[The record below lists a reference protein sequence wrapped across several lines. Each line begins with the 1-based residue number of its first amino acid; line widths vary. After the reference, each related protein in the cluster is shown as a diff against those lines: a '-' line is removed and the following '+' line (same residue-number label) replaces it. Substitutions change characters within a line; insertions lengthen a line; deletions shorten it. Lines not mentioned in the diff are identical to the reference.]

1 MAPED
6 MMEMDLEETEAPEEE
21 VSEGLEG
28 LEEEESVDF
37 ASPTE
42 ALAAA
47 LEEHGTDAAALM
59 EWFGQ
64 YGYDLVEAGGAEDI
78 EEGLDYEEDFEESPE
93 EDFGEGLEEG
103 APEEEGGPTMGFD
116 IVAMRKRAAKNALA
130 GA

>member
-1 MAPED
+1 MTPED
-6 MMEMDLEETEAPEEE
+6 MMETDLEEIEAPEEE

-64 YGYDLVEAGGAEDI
+64 YGYDLVEAGGEG
-78 EEGLDYEEDFEESPE
+78 EEELDYEEDLEG
-93 EDFGEGLEEG
+93 DFGEGLEED

>member
-6 MMEMDLEETEAPEEE
+6 MMEMDLEEIEAPEEE

-64 YGYDLVEAGGAEDI
+64 YGYDLVEAEGGG
-78 EEGLDYEEDFEESPE
+78 EEELDYEEDFEEGPE
-93 EDFGEGLEEG
+93 EDFGEGLEED